1 MMNIICWTIII
12 IFGLLY
18 VVCLLGTLI
27 SVKDESKNS
36 YLLLLTLFFV
46 LIGIF
51 PVKEIYS
58 SEIAITVWKI
68 CFLIEAIASLLTIF
82 LSREGRYNSIIVF
95 VISLPL
101 TVLPF
106 YNSFELS
113 EDKTPI
119 SLASNTVIINI
130 EYLLTI
136 IGVVSAVVLI
146 ICSVITAKRI
156 SSLKSSSKLSNLL
169 QQNISALSREDSFR
183 RPMDTLWSYE
193 ANSKLRQ
200 LDLEIK
206 QCIAEIHKLSQKPFL
221 PSNVYSASIDEL
233 RPMIYSMSAEIS
245 KLKNIVTK
253 NETQYAPPSDFSIMT
268 ELNHSLATP
277 LSQIEVNCQL
287 LKAKTKGNANSN
299 LDKIV
304 QYVNFCR
311 RTILAYKELLSS
323 TFAGDGSDYKDI
335 IQDCFKMYYEKHG
348 KDKLSI
354 RFESDDKLAIS
365 RNIIM
370 SLVSPLLENAVTA
383 SPEEK
388 EIVIDI
394 GIKEDCIEMSIS
406 NFCNQVPKES
416 DLQTSGY
423 SSKPNH
429 IGTGLDTV
437 RHLLSLIGGKELK
450 STISKNNIRFT
461 IQLPKEC
468 GQIFQK

>member
-27 SVKDESKNS
+27 SVKEESKNS

-95 VISLPL
+95 IISLPL

-113 EDKTPI
+113 GDKTPI
-119 SLASNTVIINI
+119 SLASNTVTINI

-136 IGVVSAVVLI
+136 IGVVSAIVLI
-146 ICSVITAKRI
+146 ICSIITAKRI
-156 SSLKSSSKLSNLL
+156 SSLKSSSKLSSLL

-200 LDLEIK
+200 LDLGIK

-233 RPMIYSMSAEIS
+233 RPMIYTMSAEIS
-245 KLKNIVTK
+245 KLNTLVSQKEIQKSLPN
-253 NETQYAPPSDFSIMT
+253 DFAILK
-268 ELNHSLATP
+268 ELNHTLATP
-277 LSQIEVNCQL
+277 LSQIEVNCEL
-287 LKAKTKGNANSN
+287 LKGKVKGTSQSQIE
-299 LDKIV
+299 KII

-311 RTILAYKELLSS
+311 STIVAYKELLSS
-323 TFAGDGSDYKDI
+323 TTIGDSSNYTKSLS
-335 IQDCFKMYYEKHG
+335 DCFDMYCSKYQKSGLKMTLDADEDIH
-348 KDKLSI
+348 
-354 RFESDDKLAIS
+354 IS
-365 RNIIM
+365 KNIMM
-370 SLVSPLLENAVTA
+370 SVVSPLIENAVAA
-383 SPEEK
+383 SPVNS
-388 EIVIDI
+388 EIKVN
-394 GIKEDCIEMSIS
+394 IS
-406 NFCNQVPKES
+406 HADSMINIILENECENAPLLS
-416 DLQTSGY
+416 DLYKNGY
-423 SSKPNH
+423 SSKKDH
-429 IGTGLDTV
+429 IGTGLETV
-437 RHLLSLIGGKELK
+437 RHFLTLLGGKELD
-450 STISKNNIRFT
+450 ISLDN
-461 IQLPKEC
+461 
-468 GQIFQK
+468 QIIKFSLQFPSK